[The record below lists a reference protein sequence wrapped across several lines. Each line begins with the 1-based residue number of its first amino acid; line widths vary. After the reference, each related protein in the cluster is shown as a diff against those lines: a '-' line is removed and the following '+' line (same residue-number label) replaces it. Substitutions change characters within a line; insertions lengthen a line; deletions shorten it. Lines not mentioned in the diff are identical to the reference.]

1 MQEQKYSRLR
11 WKIVATT
18 LAFSL
23 IPLLSLGL
31 FIYFQFSTTYTDKIA
46 SNLRTI
52 LENKKRAIDQLIEE
66 KIAQIRIVAQTHSF
80 EQLSDQ
86 GYLRQVFA
94 VVQANS
100 KLFVDIGIIAEDGRH
115 VAYVG
120 PYKLT
125 EVNYRDE
132 PWFHEVMLRGLYV
145 SDVFMGFRQ
154 FPHFIIAVKRQEG
167 EQGWILRVSVDQ
179 DVFNNLV
186 QSVQVG
192 RQGDAYLVNSQ
203 NILQTASRF
212 DGPPLTPSRLPAHT
226 YFTGVR
232 VETTGDGGEGRL
244 MGLTWLDNAK
254 WMLVIVENPI
264 EEMSPLISS
273 QRNVVLITLLGMLII
288 ITGTCLTAEA
298 TVRKIAEVDRE
309 AALLDASLMHSSK
322 MAALGKLAAGV
333 AHEVNNPLTLIRE
346 SAGWIKDLLADEDPA
361 KIENFEEIAKAVERI
376 DQNVERAKGVT
387 HRMLGFGRRMEPT
400 QENVNINLLVE
411 ETLKFLENEAH
422 HRNIA
427 FIREFMPHPPLLSTD
442 PSQLQQVFLNILDN
456 AIDAID
462 HDGTVTIHTGL
473 TESGREFAV
482 IVHDTGVGIP
492 KDKLEKIFDPFYT
505 TKKVGEGT
513 GLGLSI
519 VYGIIEKLGG
529 RIEADS
535 EVGKGSTF
543 TVFLPLG

>member
-1 MQEQKYSRLR
+1 
-11 WKIVATT
+11 
-18 LAFSL
+18 
-23 IPLLSLGL
+23 
-31 FIYFQFSTTYTDKIA
+31 
-46 SNLRTI
+46 
-52 LENKKRAIDQLIEE
+52 
-66 KIAQIRIVAQTHSF
+66 
-80 EQLSDQ
+80 
-86 GYLRQVFA
+86 
-94 VVQANS
+94 
-100 KLFVDIGIIAEDGRH
+100 
-115 VAYVG
+115 
-120 PYKLT
+120 
-125 EVNYRDE
+125 
-132 PWFHEVMLRGLYV
+132 
-145 SDVFMGFRQ
+145 
-154 FPHFIIAVKRQEG
+154 
-167 EQGWILRVSVDQ
+167 
-179 DVFNNLV
+179 
-186 QSVQVG
+186 
-192 RQGDAYLVNSQ
+192 
-203 NILQTASRF
+203 
-212 DGPPLTPSRLPAHT
+212 
-226 YFTGVR
+226 
-232 VETTGDGGEGRL
+232 